1 MAILSGGR
9 IMKSVEHARRLMGRF
24 LLEIEFYR
32 RVLKHPQ
39 TPQLSKIL
47 LGAAIAYAVSPID
60 LIPDFIPVVGHFD
73 DLVILPLL
81 IWMAVRMI
89 PKTVITECRQA
100 QEDGV

>member
-1 MAILSGGR
+1 MAILRGGR

-32 RVLKHPQ
+32 RVLRHPQ
-39 TPQLSKIL
+39 TPQLSKVL

-60 LIPDFIPVVGHFD
+60 LIPDFIPVVGHLD

-89 PKTVITECRQA
+89 PKTVIAECRQEK
-100 QEDGV
+100 EDGA